1 MTGFIY
7 KITNTLNQK
16 VYIGKTTTSL
26 KERWEEH
33 QLDAYRECMSNRPL
47 YKAIRKYGIS
57 NFSIELIEEC
67 DISVLSNREIYWIET
82 YHSFSNGYN
91 ATLGGDGK
99 ILYDYDL
106 ISDLLKQGLSTK
118 DICNI
123 VGCCD
128 ETVFNVAKRNN
139 LPLNFT
145 NNFCLK
151 KQKVDQYTKTGE
163 YIQSFNSYIDAARW
177 LEEQGI
183 VKGSAGSARSHIGE
197 VCRGKR
203 KTAYGYIWKN
213 ASIV

>member
-33 QLDAYRECMSNRPL
+33 QLDAYRESMSNRPL

-67 DISVLSNREIYWIET
+67 DISILSNREIYWIET

-106 ISDLLKQGLSTK
+106 IADLLKQGLSTK

-139 LPLNFT
+139 LSLNFT

-151 KQKVDQYTKTGE
+151 KQKVCQYTKTEE
-163 YIQSFNSYIDAARW
+163 YIQSFDSYIDAARW

-183 VKGSAGSARSHIGE
+183 VKESAGSARSHIGE